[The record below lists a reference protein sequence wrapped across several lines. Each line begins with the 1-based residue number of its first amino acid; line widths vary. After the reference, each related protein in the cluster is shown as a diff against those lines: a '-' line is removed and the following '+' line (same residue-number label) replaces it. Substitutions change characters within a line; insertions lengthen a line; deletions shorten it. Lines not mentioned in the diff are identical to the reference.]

1 VEFGRLTE
9 RGCTVTGVVTDE
21 PDGVGAAGGS
31 ADPRPDDRLEDIDPL
46 SGGRGLLT
54 RQAAEVLDETT
65 TAVEVVSHL
74 DVSTYARADPYPE
87 WHDSK
92 PFAPMFRAI
101 LLGELD
107 DASDAAVHR
116 TLEAEPETATA
127 LGFDPEDVP
136 DQSTL
141 SRARRTRFAELERT
155 IELGSRQ
162 IRMLAARR
170 GSPIGAPEPT
180 EPATDSASEA
190 PGGASKR
197 TVNRLIRGKTR
208 EVLDE
213 LTTVVFPAIEFDRS
227 DEVIY
232 DDEELLLLE
241 TLLGVTGTA
250 ANGGAETYGDYV
262 NPDPAIEDPFFA
274 DGPTGET
281 LLEAIKTLD
290 IETITEMIN
299 RGAARVLT
307 RAKPYVEFERPVML
321 AIDMTYIA
329 YYGEREELIRVQ
341 GAPEDKS
348 YDWCHKVA
356 TASIVGNNVLF
367 TAAMLPIGAAD
378 DHDPDAYAGE
388 DKSYRVGGVV
398 RRLVDAVEE
407 RANLRIRRVFADRE
421 FHAADVVAALED
433 RGLFYVIPAARDDRI
448 KRFIARM
455 NEDVD
460 GQKQV
465 TVQDEYGIYGPV
477 KDSGGV
483 RKRAETTLVG
493 LPPDEDRDQ
502 TQVFLTNLDVNDE
515 IRLDRRSTR
524 RRIKRYTRRGGIEN
538 SYAGI
543 KQFAPWTTSRE
554 YAVRL
559 FHFGFAM
566 LLYDMWLLVDLLVQR
581 SLGIVEFRTK
591 PRVIAPRF
599 RGFLRRRLVTLI

>member
-1 VEFGRLTE
+1 MS
-9 RGCTVTGVVTDE
+9 C
-21 PDGVGAAGGS
+21 
-31 ADPRPDDRLEDIDPL
+31 
-46 SGGRGLLT
+46 
-54 RQAAEVLDETT
+54 
-65 TAVEVVSHL
+65 
-74 DVSTYARADPYPE
+74 
-87 WHDSK
+87 
-92 PFAPMFRAI
+92 
-101 LLGELD
+101 
-107 DASDAAVHR
+107 
-116 TLEAEPETATA
+116 
-127 LGFDPEDVP
+127 
-136 DQSTL
+136 
-141 SRARRTRFAELERT
+141 
-155 IELGSRQ
+155 RQ
-162 IRMLAARR
+162 IRTLAARR
-170 GSPIGAPEPT
+170 GSPIGAPYRDSAST
-180 EPATDSASEA
+180 EPAGS
-190 PGGASKR
+190 SKR

-213 LTTVVFPAIEFDRS
+213 LTTVVFPAFDFDRS

-232 DDEELLLLE
+232 DGEELLLLE
-241 TLLGVTGTA
+241 SLLGVTGTA
-250 ANGGAETYGDYV
+250 ANGGAETYGDHV
-262 NPDPAIEDPFFA
+262 NPDPDIDDPFFA

-281 LLEAIKTLD
+281 LLEAIKDLD
-290 IETITEMIN
+290 IEEITEMVN
-299 RGAARVLT
+299 RGAARVVT
-307 RAKPYVEFERPVML
+307 RAKPTIEFEQPAML

-329 YYGEREELIRVQ
+329 YYGERDELVRVQ

-356 TASIVGNNVLF
+356 TASIVGDNILF
-367 TAAMLPIGAAD
+367 TAAMLPIGDAD

-388 DKSYRVGGVV
+388 EKSYRVGGVV
-398 RRLVDAVEE
+398 RRLVDIVEE

-421 FHAADVVAALED
+421 FHAADVVAALEERD
-433 RGLFYVIPAARDDRI
+433 LFYVIPAARDDRI

-524 RRIKRYTRRGGIEN
+524 RRVKRYTRRGGIEN
-538 SYAGI
+538 SYGGI

-599 RGFLRRRLVTLI
+599 RGFLRRRLITLI

>member
-1 VEFGRLTE
+1 VNNDRSN
-9 RGCTVTGVVTDE
+9 RV
-21 PDGVGAAGGS
+21 AAGDDS
-31 ADPRPDDRLEDIDPL
+31 RDPRLVDERLEDVGPL
-46 SGGRGLLT
+46 SGGWTQLT
-54 RQAAEVLDETT
+54 TDAAEILAAGT

-74 DVSTYARADPYPE
+74 DCGRYAGQDPYPAWSE
-87 WHDSK
+87 CK
-92 PFAPMFRAI
+92 PFAPMLRAV
-101 LLGELD
+101 LLGELT

-116 TLEAEPETATA
+116 TLESDPESASA
-127 LGFDPEDVP
+127 LGFDPDDVP

-141 SRARRTRFAELERT
+141 SRARRNRFDELQRT
-155 IELGSRQ
+155 IQVASRQ
-162 IRMLAARR
+162 IRALAARR
-170 GSPIGAPEPT
+170 GCTFGET
-180 EPATDSASEA
+180 DRPAEVSDRQ
-190 PGGASKR
+190 GASGSRQAPPKR
-197 TVNRLIRGKTR
+197 TVNRLIRGQTR
-208 EVLDE
+208 QVLDE
-213 LTTVVFPAIEFDRS
+213 LTTVVFPAFDFDRS
-227 DEVIY
+227 DEAIY

-241 TLLGVTGTA
+241 SLLGVTGTA
-250 ANGGAETYGDYV
+250 ANGGAETYGDHV
-262 NPDPAIEDPFFA
+262 NPEPDVDDPFFA

-281 LLEAIKTLD
+281 LLEAIKDLE
-290 IETITEMIN
+290 IEDITEMVN

-307 RAKPYVEFERPVML
+307 RAKPTIEFEQPAMI

-329 YYGEREELIRVQ
+329 YYGEREELVRVQ

-356 TASIVGNNVLF
+356 TASIVGENILF
-367 TAAMLPIGAAD
+367 TVAMLPIGDAD
-378 DHDPDAYAGE
+378 NHDSEAYAG
-388 DKSYRVGGVV
+388 DATSYRVGGVV
-398 RRLVDAVEE
+398 RRLVDIVEE

-421 FHAADVVAALED
+421 FHAADVVAALEE
-433 RGLFYVIPAARDDRI
+433 RNLFYVIPAKRDDRV

-455 NEDVD
+455 DEDAD
-460 GQKQV
+460 GNKQV
-465 TVQDEYGIYGPV
+465 TVNEEYGIFGPV

-483 RKRAETTLVG
+483 RKRAETSLVG
-493 LPPDEDRDQ
+493 LPPDEDHDQ

-538 SYAGI
+538 AYGSI

-581 SLGIVEFRTK
+581 SLDIVEFRTK

-599 RGFLRRRLVTLI
+599 RAFLRRRLITLI

>member
-1 VEFGRLTE
+1 M
-9 RGCTVTGVVTDE
+9 VTD
-21 PDGVGAAGGS
+21 DSNGVGAAS
-31 ADPRPDDRLEDIDPL
+31 SSTDPRTDERLADIDAL
-46 SGGRGLLT
+46 SGGWGLLT
-54 RQAAEVLDETT
+54 QQADEVIDDTTTAAEV
-65 TAVEVVSHL
+65 VGHL
-74 DVSTYARADPYPE
+74 DLSTYVRDDPYPE

-92 PFAPMFRAI
+92 PFEPMLRAV
-101 LLGELD
+101 LLGKLT

-116 TLEAEPETATA
+116 TLDADPETAVA
-127 LGFDPEDVP
+127 LGFDPADVP

-141 SRARRTRFAELERT
+141 SRARTNRFADLERT
-155 IELGSRQ
+155 IEVSSQQ
-162 IRMLAARR
+162 IRTLAARR
-170 GSPIGAPEPT
+170 GSPIGAPSPDANSAST
-180 EPATDSASEA
+180 ESTDS
-190 PGGASKR
+190 SKR

-227 DEVIY
+227 DAATY

-250 ANGGAETYGDYV
+250 ANGGAETYGDHV
-262 NPDPAIEDPFFA
+262 NPDPDVNDPFFA

-281 LLEAIKTLD
+281 LLEAIKDLD
-290 IETITEMIN
+290 IEEITEMVN
-299 RGAARVLT
+299 RGAARVVT
-307 RAKPYVEFERPVML
+307 RAKPTIEFEQPAML

-329 YYGEREELIRVQ
+329 YYGERDELVRVQ

-356 TASIVGNNVLF
+356 TASIVGDNVLL

-388 DKSYRVGGVV
+388 EKSYRVGGVV
-398 RRLVDAVEE
+398 RRLVDIVEE
-407 RANLRIRRVFADRE
+407 SANLRIRRVFADRE
-421 FHAADVVAALED
+421 FHAADVVAALEE
-433 RGLFYVIPAARDDRI
+433 RGLFYVIPAKRDDRV

-455 NEDVD
+455 DEDVD
-460 GQKQV
+460 GQKRV
-465 TVQDEYGIYGPV
+465 TVKDEHGFYGPV
-477 KDSGGV
+477 KDGTN
-483 RKRAETTLVG
+483 KTRAETTLVG

-538 SYAGI
+538 AYGGI

-581 SLGIVEFRTK
+581 SLDIVEFRTK

>member
-1 VEFGRLTE
+1 MVHDDST
-9 RGCTVTGVVTDE
+9 
-21 PDGVGAAGGS
+21 GVGAAKGS
-31 ADPRPDDRLEDIDPL
+31 ADPQTDDRLADVDPL
-46 SGGRGLLT
+46 SGGWGILT
-54 RQAAEVLDETT
+54 QQADEILDETT
-65 TAVEVVSHL
+65 TAVEVVGHL
-74 DVSTYARADPYPE
+74 DLTTYARDDPYPE
-87 WHDSK
+87 WHDAK
-92 PFAPMFRAI
+92 PFEPMLRAI
-101 LLGELD
+101 LLAELT

-116 TLEAEPETATA
+116 TLEADPDTAA
-127 LGFDPEDVP
+127 LLGFDPEDVP

-141 SRARRTRFAELERT
+141 SRARNNRFAELERT
-155 IELGSRQ
+155 IEVSCRQ
-162 IRMLAARR
+162 IRTLAARR
-170 GSPIGAPEPT
+170 GSPIGAPNQ
-180 EPATDSASEA
+180 DSASTE
-190 PGGASKR
+190 PTGSSKR

-213 LTTVVFPAIEFDRS
+213 LTTVVFPAFDFDRS
-227 DEVIY
+227 DEAIY

-241 TLLGVTGTA
+241 SLLGATGTA
-250 ANGGAETYGDYV
+250 ANGGAETYGDHV
-262 NPDPAIEDPFFA
+262 NPEPNVDDPFFA

-281 LLEAIKTLD
+281 LLEAIKDLE
-290 IETITEMIN
+290 IETITEMVN
-299 RGAARVLT
+299 RGAARVVT
-307 RAKPYVEFERPVML
+307 RAKPTIEFEQPAMV

-329 YYGEREELIRVQ
+329 YYGEREELVRVQ

-356 TASIVGNNVLF
+356 TASIVGDNILF
-367 TAAMLPIGAAD
+367 TAAMLPIGDAD

-388 DKSYRVGGVV
+388 EKSYRVGGVV
-398 RRLVDAVEE
+398 RRLVDIVEA
-407 RANLRIRRVFADRE
+407 RTTLRIRRVFADRE
-421 FHAADVVAALED
+421 FHAADVVAALEE

-538 SYAGI
+538 AYGGI

>member
-1 VEFGRLTE
+1 
-9 RGCTVTGVVTDE
+9 VVTDE
-21 PDGVGAAGGS
+21 TDRVGAASGS
-31 ADPRPDDRLEDIDPL
+31 ADPQLDEQLADIDPL
-46 SGGRGLLT
+46 SGGWGLLT
-54 RQAAEVLDETT
+54 QQADEVLDETT

-74 DVSTYARADPYPE
+74 DLSTYARDDPYPE

-92 PFAPMFRAI
+92 PFEPMLRAI

-116 TLEAEPETATA
+116 TLETNPDTADA
-127 LGFDPEDVP
+127 LGFDPADVP

-141 SRARRTRFAELERT
+141 SRARDNRFAELERT
-155 IELGSRQ
+155 IEVSCRQ
-162 IRMLAARR
+162 IQTLAARR
-170 GSPIGAPEPT
+170 GSPIGAPTP
-180 EPATDSASEA
+180 DSASTESTDS
-190 PGGASKR
+190 SKR
-197 TVNRLIRGKTR
+197 TINRLIRGKTR

-227 DEVIY
+227 EDAIY

-262 NPDPAIEDPFFA
+262 NPDPEIDEPFFE

-281 LLEAIKTLD
+281 LLAAIKDLD
-290 IETITEMIN
+290 IEGITEMVN

-307 RAKPYVEFERPVML
+307 RAKPTIEFEHPAML

-329 YYGEREELIRVQ
+329 YYGQRDELVRVQ
-341 GAPEDKS
+341 GAPKDKS

-356 TASIVGNNVLF
+356 TASIVGDNVLF
-367 TAAMLPIGAAD
+367 TAAMLPIGDAD
-378 DHDPDAYAGE
+378 DHDPAAYAGE
-388 DKSYRVGGVV
+388 EKSYRVGGVV
-398 RRLVDAVEE
+398 RRLVDIVEQ
-407 RANLRIRRVFADRE
+407 RSNLRIRRVFADRE
-421 FHAADVVAALED
+421 FHAADVVAALEE
-433 RGLFYVIPAARDDRI
+433 RSLFYVIPAARDDRV

-455 NEDVD
+455 NVDVD

-465 TVQDEYGIYGPV
+465 TVRDEYGIYGPV

-538 SYAGI
+538 AYGGI
-543 KQFAPWTTSRE
+543 KQFAPWTTSRK

-566 LLYDMWLLVDLLVQR
+566 LLYDMWLLIDLLVQR

-599 RGFLRRRLVTLI
+599 RAFLRRRLVTLI

>member
-1 VEFGRLTE
+1 VNNDRSN
-9 RGCTVTGVVTDE
+9 RV
-21 PDGVGAAGGS
+21 AAGDNS
-31 ADPRPDDRLEDIDPL
+31 RDPRLVDERLEDVGPL
-46 SGGRGLLT
+46 SGGWTPLT
-54 RQAAEVLDETT
+54 TDAAEILAEGT

-74 DVSTYARADPYPE
+74 DCGRYASEDPYPAWSE
-87 WHDSK
+87 CK
-92 PFAPMFRAI
+92 PFEPMVRAV
-101 LLGELD
+101 LLGELT
-107 DASDAAVHR
+107 DASDACVHR
-116 TLEAEPETATA
+116 TLESDAEVASA
-127 LGFDPEDVP
+127 LGFDPDDVP

-141 SRARRTRFAELERT
+141 SRARGDRFSEIEET
-155 IELGSRQ
+155 IQVASRQ
-162 IRMLAARR
+162 IRELAARR
-170 GSPIGAPEPT
+170 GCSFVGA
-180 EPATDSASEA
+180 DQSSGVGDHQSASGSRQA
-190 PGGASKR
+190 PPKR
-197 TVNRLIRGKTR
+197 TVNRLIRGQTR

-213 LTTVVFPAIEFDRS
+213 LTTVVFPAFDFDRS

-241 TLLGVTGTA
+241 SLLGVTGTA
-250 ANGGAETYGDYV
+250 ANGGAETYGDHV
-262 NPDPAIEDPFFA
+262 NPQPDVEDPFFA

-281 LLEAIKTLD
+281 LLEAIKDLD
-290 IETITEMIN
+290 IEEITEMVN

-307 RAKPYVEFERPVML
+307 RAKPTIEFEQPAMV

-329 YYGEREELIRVQ
+329 YYGERDELVRVQ

-356 TASIVGNNVLF
+356 TASIVGENVLF
-367 TAAMLPIGAAD
+367 TVAMLPIGDAD

-388 DKSYRVGGVV
+388 TKSYRVGGVV
-398 RRLVDAVEE
+398 RRLVDIVEE

-433 RGLFYVIPAARDDRI
+433 RSLFYVIPAARDDRV

-455 NEDVD
+455 DETED

-465 TVQDEYGIYGPV
+465 TVKDEHGIYGPI
-477 KDSGGV
+477 KHSGGV
-483 RKRAETTLVG
+483 RKRAETSLVA
-493 LPPDEDRDQ
+493 LPPDEDHDQ
-502 TQVFLTNLDVNDE
+502 TQVFLTNLDVDDE
-515 IRLDRRSTR
+515 IRLDRRSTH

-538 SYAGI
+538 AYGGI

-599 RGFLRRRLVTLI
+599 RAFLRRRLITLI